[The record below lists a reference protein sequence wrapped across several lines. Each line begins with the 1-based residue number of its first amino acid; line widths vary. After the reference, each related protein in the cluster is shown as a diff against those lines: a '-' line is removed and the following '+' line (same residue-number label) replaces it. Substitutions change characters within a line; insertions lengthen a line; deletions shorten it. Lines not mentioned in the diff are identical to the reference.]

1 MDIHVHRIWS
11 EEAYSTGVVARGY
24 AKNGDY
30 PRWTEK
36 VKIQD
41 LGIKYV
47 CSQLCLFQMSR
58 VLMWNFGIQNQKY
71 RLEMECFQTEGV
83 RRSIHVRYSEYQLSI

>member
-24 AKNGDY
+24 TKNGDY

-41 LGIKYV
+41 LGTNMFVLSCVYFR
-47 CSQLCLFQMSR
+47 CL
-58 VLMWNFGIQNQKY
+58 G
-71 RLEMECFQTEGV
+71 C
-83 RRSIHVRYSEYQLSI
+83 